1 MSGQSRVDKE
11 SWGFDM
17 RITSVSQRAVSA
29 ALAVAGLVHFWI
41 SPHHLHESLPLG
53 LAFVA
58 NGLALIAVAYG
69 VLVGNR
75 FARRFAPVLCLAT
88 VVAYVL
94 SRTTGLP
101 GGHAETWDLLGIATS
116 SVEML
121 VAVWAWRPLPV
132 ARYKKVLV
140 PAMSAA
146 LAAVMISAVMV
157 SAEEPEPVLPMIPSV
172 PGETS
177 ASQESGE
184 GTDLETAKPPGCAA
198 ITKRLNLYADEVPS
212 ADGVRIGYGLA
223 PGKATIPGPL
233 IELYEGDCVA
243 ITVRNDIARET
254 LEKLRTDPDTPIGVS
269 LHVHGVKYTP
279 ASDGTAHHK
288 SFVPP
293 GESRTFIWYAAPRA
307 TVAGRIVSLGTAGY
321 WWYHDHVVGT
331 THGTGGLAAGLFGG
345 MVVRRRGDLTPDL
358 THTVVMSHNRTIN
371 LKSFPP
377 PFVAREGQR
386 VEFIV
391 LNVGDDFHT
400 FHLHAHNWADN
411 RTGFLQGPADETQ
424 LIDAKTIGPSESFGF
439 QVIAGE
445 EVGDGSW
452 MLHCHVQTHSDLGM
466 ATYFQV
472 NKADGTVTDDLAHS
486 H

>member
-1 MSGQSRVDKE
+1 MNAFRFSGAAGS
-11 SWGFDM
+11 
-17 RITSVSQRAVSA
+17 
-29 ALAVAGLVHFWI
+29 ALAAAGIVHLWV

-58 NGLALIAVAYG
+58 DGIVLLAISIGVFFGKEVA
-69 VLVGNR
+69 R
-75 FARRFAPVLCLAT
+75 KFAPAVCLAT
-88 VVAYVL
+88 AAAYVL
-94 SRTTGLP
+94 SRTTGIP
-101 GGHAETWDLLGIATS
+101 GGHAESWDLLGIATS
-116 SVEML
+116 SLEMA
-121 VAVWAWRPLPV
+121 VAAWAV
-132 ARYKKVLV
+132 APFFGLRSKRILITG
-140 PAMSAA
+140 ASAA
-146 LAAVMISAVMV
+146 MAIVMISSVMAVADESESAIPQVV
-157 SAEEPEPVLPMIPSV
+157 SAPALSTASQTE
-172 PGETS
+172 GET
-177 ASQESGE
+177 
-184 GTDLETAKPPGCAA
+184 DLDRAKPPGCAA
-198 ITKRLNLYADEVPS
+198 ITKRLNLYADEVSSP
-212 ADGVRIGYGLA
+212 DGLRLGYGLA
-223 PGKATIPGPL
+223 PGKASIPGPL

-243 ITVRNDIARET
+243 ITLRNDIAREN
-254 LEKLRTDPDTPIGVS
+254 LEKLRTDSKTPIAVS

-279 ASDGTAHHK
+279 ASDGTAHHN

-307 TVAGRIVSLGTAGY
+307 TVDGRIVSLGTAGY

-345 MVVRRRGDLTPDL
+345 MIVRRRGDITPDL

-371 LKSFPP
+371 LKAFPP
-377 PFVAREGQR
+377 PFVAKEGQR

-400 FHLHAHNWADN
+400 FHLHGHNWADN
-411 RTGFLQGPADETQ
+411 RTGFLQGQTDETQ

-452 MLHCHVQTHSDLGM
+452 MLHCHVQTHSDFGM
-466 ATYFQV
+466 ATFFQV
-472 NKADGTVTDDLAHS
+472 NKADGTVSADLSHSDVPHS